1 MARHGTRW
9 RWVACG
15 AVLAIALLF
24 TAAALRYYPAY
35 RQVVEAKED
44 LQSAEALLRDGGLD
58 ASAGDLARAEARLSR
73 ASDGFRSA
81 SGFLQ
86 EDPLL
91 RVAKWLPALGDQ
103 TTAAGELAR
112 VGVDGA
118 DIGLEGVKAAR
129 AYREVRNEG
138 SGTLTEKALVVLERT
153 RPHMAAVRELLTDM
167 VRGRHHLDG
176 LSLLTPLT
184 SVTQELDQDIEEL
197 AELVESYEEAA
208 AFVPDFLG
216 FHGPRTYLVLAQNN
230 AELLPTGGLISVY
243 GVLTLRDGR
252 IEQMEFHDAIDFGE
266 QWQARTGDYVEPP
279 GPLKAY
285 LLKDWSWNL
294 SVSNWSPHFPTAAYQ
309 AQAFFQRGGGH
320 PVDGVIAINVT
331 TLEELLRV
339 TGPVQIEE
347 YDVTVTAE
355 NALDVT
361 EELTRTALEPG
372 TDRKAFVAFLA
383 DELVRRLMEASPS
396 QWTSLVET
404 VQRLRDEK
412 NLLYY
417 SYDPQVQALAERM
430 ELDGGLRPVPGD
442 YLMLVEAS
450 VNSTKLNIAIDEEVR
465 MHIQLD
471 ALGNAHSQVEVTY
484 VNNVARWERGRDPLL
499 VKRLMLDGMYG
510 GYLRLLAPAGSRL
523 LGVWDGQAEVGAEEV
538 SREQD
543 KQVFGRFFALP
554 RESNKQL
561 TFRYLSPGVVLA
573 NGPLHEYRLLIQK
586 QPGAAAHPFTLS
598 VAPPEGAKLIR
609 AELDGEELSALENIE
624 TDLRQ
629 DRELVIYYRLES

>member
-1 MARHGTRW
+1 MRRSTRW
-9 RWVACG
+9 RWIACG
-15 AVLAIALLF
+15 AVLTIALLSA
-24 TAAALRYYPAY
+24 AAALRYYPTY

-44 LQSAEALLRDGGLD
+44 LRSAEALLRDEGLD
-58 ASAGDLARAEARLSR
+58 ASADDLTQAEARLSR

-81 SGFLQ
+81 LGFLQ

-91 RVAKWLPALGDQ
+91 RATEWLPVLGDQ
-103 TTAAGELAR
+103 TAAARELAQ

-118 DIGLEGVKAAR
+118 DIGLEGVEAAR
-129 AYREVRNEG
+129 AYHEVRNEE

-153 RPHMAAVRELLTDM
+153 QPHMAAMRELLTEM
-167 VRGRHHLDG
+167 VQGRHDIDG
-176 LSLLTPLT
+176 VSLLAPLT
-184 SVTQELDQDIEEL
+184 SAVQELDRDVEEL
-197 AELVESYEEAA
+197 AELVETYEEAA
-208 AFVPDFLG
+208 AFLPDFLG

-243 GVLTLRDGR
+243 GVLTLREGR
-252 IEQMEFHDAIDFGE
+252 IEEMEFHDAIDFGE
-266 QWQARTGDYVEPP
+266 EWQARTGDYVEPP
-279 GPLKAY
+279 GPLKTY

-294 SVSNWSPHFPTAAYQ
+294 SVSNWSPHFPTAARQ
-309 AQAFFQRGGGH
+309 AQALFQRGGGH
-320 PVDGVIAINVT
+320 PVDGLIAINVT

-339 TGPVQIEE
+339 TGPVEIEE
-347 YDVTVTAE
+347 YGITVTAE

-383 DELVRRLMEASPS
+383 DELVRRLMEAPPS

-404 VQRLRDEK
+404 VQRLREEK

-417 SYDPQVQALAERM
+417 SYDPQIQALAERM
-430 ELDGGLRPVPGD
+430 ELDGGLRPTLGD

-465 MHIQLD
+465 MRVELD
-471 ALGNAHSQVEVTY
+471 ALGNAHSQVDVTY
-484 VNNVARWERGRDPLL
+484 GNNVASWEQGRDPLL
-499 VKRLMLDGMYG
+499 VTRLMLDGLYG
-510 GYLRLLAPAGSRL
+510 GYLRLLTPAGSRL
-523 LGVWDGQAEVGAEEV
+523 LGVWEGGAQVGAEEV

-554 RESNKQL
+554 RESSKQL

-573 NGPLHEYRLLIQK
+573 NGSLHEYRLLIQK
-586 QPGAAAHPFTLS
+586 QPGAAAHPVTLS
-598 VAPPEGAKLIR
+598 IALPEGAKLIR
-609 AELDGEELSALENIE
+609 AELDGEELKALDEIE
-624 TDLRQ
+624 TDLRR
-629 DRELVIYYRLES
+629 DRELVVCYRLES